1 MRYGTNGSYQNAEE
15 VDAETMARSWG
26 LGRPLLPG
34 IARRSRA
41 RRRVASVVH
50 RYDDTLRDRV
60 RNHVTTMRKDET
72 KRRGEER
79 RSGVAGVEHTVRVLP
94 AVAAE
99 SRGLV
104 RAASWL
110 SEGGAWGK
118 RERGSRGSY
127 SKKRRRK
134 RGNESSAMNRDYSAV
149 SRRRRG
155 RDLGRAVAAGGMTGG
170 AHLSASER
178 ARAGGDGPL
187 VGWIASRAR

>member
-1 MRYGTNGSYQNAEE
+1 M
-15 VDAETMARSWG
+15 
-26 LGRPLLPG
+26 
-34 IARRSRA
+34 
-41 RRRVASVVH
+41 
-50 RYDDTLRDRV
+50 
-60 RNHVTTMRKDET
+60 
-72 KRRGEER
+72 
-79 RSGVAGVEHTVRVLP
+79 
-94 AVAAE
+94 
-99 SRGLV
+99 

-149 SRRRRG
+149 SRRHRG

-178 ARAGGDGPL
+178 ARVGGDGPL
-187 VGWIASRAR
+187 AVWVARARGR